1 MKTWRPLRYRGL
13 WWSFGIYFVWFHSI
27 KRFHAFFLHPRAI
40 IEPFFI
46 FLDKRQITKFVK
58 CINTKFQTSVEF
70 QKSCMMSNCLILQD
84 LIVHLL
90 ISWEISH
97 VQIYHITSCNQV
109 VTVEWRNFNHC
120 KMSRSLRSK
129 L

>member
-1 MKTWRPLRYRGL
+1 MKTWRPLRYRVFRL
-13 WWSFGIYFVWFHSI
+13 ISQHKEIPCL
-27 KRFHAFFLHPRAI
+27 FLTPSRNYRA
-40 IEPFFI
+40 
-46 FLDKRQITKFVK
+46 LDKRQITKFVK

-97 VQIYHITSCNQV
+97 VQIYHITSYNQV
-109 VTVEWRNFNHC
+109 VTVE
-120 KMSRSLRSK
+120 
-129 L
+129 